1 MPTVCVN
8 IYTAT
13 DLFPDSSSRLQRRQY
28 KFSKREFLDISD
40 YKMLSADLAGGKYV
54 ERFASLESNCA
65 LAIINDVVHAR
76 RMSFGKLE
84 LVRPRSRRSS
94 PTLQP
99 GVKARRRQQVAA
111 VCFRILSTGVEFL
124 LVRTRRGRWTFPK
137 GGAQAGFTHAQSAA
151 LEAFEEAG
159 VHGRI
164 EEVAFVS
171 YTLRR
176 FKAVEEGRDA
186 EAFVHAHLCEVLELG
201 MPQEDNRNPTWFSTP
216 KAKRR
221 LGEGRTRENGA
232 ELARVVDRAI
242 ARIRRLPARSTL
254 VNDPLLTVKFEAS
267 EIDVRRLN
275 APASTIRSLGRDGHN
290 LVRGSADFT
299 SKQFRGK
306 ILQLG
311 PSPQKR

>member
-1 MPTVCVN
+1 M
-8 IYTAT
+8 
-13 DLFPDSSSRLQRRQY
+13 
-28 KFSKREFLDISD
+28 
-40 YKMLSADLAGGKYV
+40 SA
-54 ERFASLESNCA
+54 
-65 LAIINDVVHAR
+65 
-76 RMSFGKLE
+76 GKLE
-84 LVRPRSRRSS
+84 LVRPRSPHGVSRS
-94 PTLQP
+94 QP
-99 GVKARRRQQVAA
+99 YIRARQREQVAA

-137 GGAQAGFTHAQSAA
+137 GGAQARLTHAQSAA

-164 EEVAFVS
+164 EEMAFLG
-171 YTLRR
+171 YTLRKC
-176 FKAVEEGRDA
+176 KAASDDGESQ
-186 EAFVHAHLCEVLELG
+186 AFVHAHLCEVLELG
-201 MPQEDNRNPTWFSTP
+201 VPQEANRNPTWFSST

-232 ELARVVDRAI
+232 ELARVVDRAV

-267 EIDVRRLN
+267 EIDMRRLN
-275 APASTIRSLGRDGHN
+275 AQASTIRALGRDVHN
-290 LVRGSADFT
+290 SLRGSTELT